1 MQREPEGSSRT
12 LYTVGHSNHQLED
25 FFQLLRRFAIRLVVD
40 VRSSPYAR
48 YAVQYNREILE
59 SHLRAEGFSY
69 LFLGHVLGGRP
80 DDARFYDAEGYVLYD
95 RLAQWPPFQEALA
108 DVLARAA
115 RFRTVLLC
123 GEEDPSECHR
133 RRLIGRVAGSR
144 GFQVVHLR
152 GDGRAE
158 SESELAGAEAFQKT
172 KGQLSLFDTEEEAPW
187 RSTQSVSRGNRPGSS
202 SRACEGS
209 E

>member
-1 MQREPEGSSRT
+1 
-12 LYTVGHSNHQLED
+12 LEA
-25 FFQLLRRFAIRLVVD
+25 FLELLHRFAIRLVVD

-48 YAVQYNREILE
+48 YAVQFNREILA

-69 LFLGHVLGGRP
+69 EFLGHVLGGRP
-80 DDARFYDAEGYVLYD
+80 EDAQFYDAEGYVLYD
-95 RLAQWPPFQEALA
+95 RLAEWPPFQEALA
-108 DVLARAA
+108 DLLARAA

-123 GEEDPSECHR
+123 GEEDPSACHR

-152 GDGRAE
+152 GDGRAV

-172 KGQLSLFDTEEEAPW
+172 QGQLSLFDTHEEAPW

-202 SRACEGS
+202 SNACKRS